1 MISNTEL
8 YDSKKIVNQSG
19 TTEAEV
25 NVGTADTLQISAT
38 NIELTGTLTNN
49 GSPIGGGGS
58 PNNGRLSINMNG
70 ALQSNEYTANTSS
83 DVTVNL
89 YNIMGVS
96 TSTSGTPIILPNRFY
111 DITSSGVTSITL
123 RESNAFVTN
132 GYLNEYFCRFVAGA
146 STVNVTSYDSR
157 TITFSTEGEQYNNL
171 TIGDEYFLDVIAYE
185 NSGSYVYYAVIRKFK
200 TN

>member
-19 TTEAEV
+19 TTEAEIDV
-25 NVGTADTLQISAT
+25 NTADTLQIKAT

-70 ALQSNEYTANTSS
+70 SLQSNEYTANTSS
-83 DVTVNL
+83 DVTVDL

-96 TSTSGTPIILPNRFY
+96 TSTSGTPTILPNRFY
-111 DITSSGVTSITL
+111 DITSSGVTAITL
-123 RESNAFVTN
+123 RESNAFVN
-132 GYLNEYFCRFVAGA
+132 NSYLNEYFCRFVAGA

-157 TITFSTEGEQYNNL
+157 TIIFSTEGEQYNNL

-185 NSGSYVYYAVIRKFK
+185 KSGSYVYYGVIRKFQA
-200 TN
+200 N